1 MDDVMSEILL
11 RLPSKSVVRYRAVC
25 RSWRR
30 ITSCP
35 YFLAARDAGGI
46 LRRPPGAG
54 AGPRPVRMLV
64 HCSIWTARF
73 VCVEERDDVMVV
85 CESAH
90 DKKLNTQHAAGLY
103 HLRDNKFLEP
113 ALDLGECSLS
123 EFRFKEKPRPTCL
136 LRLAPLSRLQIHTL
150 RSTPPTNF
158 PFSHI

>member
-103 HLRDNKFLEP
+103 HLRDNKSDEMAVYVVRKL
-113 ALDLGECSLS
+113 
-123 EFRFKEKPRPTCL
+123 
-136 LRLAPLSRLQIHTL
+136 
-150 RSTPPTNF
+150 
-158 PFSHI
+158 